1 MNILLTGIDGYV
13 GWPTALKL
21 SKELPEARIIGVD
34 NYGRRKWVE
43 ESGSISAIPI
53 YTMEE
58 RILAAKEYGFT
69 NISFI
74 EGDLTSSFFVNKLF
88 DVYKFE
94 IILHIAA
101 QPSAPYAQING
112 EHANF
117 TQFNNNQSTRNLL
130 WAIKERRM
138 EKDCHFIE
146 TTTTGVYGAPEFE
159 IPEGF
164 VMAENKGRKDVVP
177 FPGMAGS
184 WYHMSKSNDVNNLY
198 LANMQWNLSITDL
211 RTSIVYGTETEETKL
226 NPKLATRFDFDFYFG
241 VVINRFC
248 AMVLTDYPITVYGKG
263 EQRKPQISLEDCVQ
277 SNVNAVKLEAANTF
291 EVYNQTTELISIV
304 DVAKSIVEGANK
316 LGVAAEMKHIPNPRV
331 EKEEHQMTID
341 TTNFSKLLPESKY
354 DVASGVYQTLKSLLP
369 YKDTIAQY
377 IDRFMAQPE

>member
-1 MNILLTGIDGYV
+1 MNILLTGVDGYI

-21 SKELPEARIIGVD
+21 SKELPGARIIGVD
-34 NYGRRKWVE
+34 NFGRRKWVE
-43 ESGSISAIPI
+43 EMGSVSAIPV
-53 YTMEE
+53 YKMEE
-58 RILAAKEYGFT
+58 RLLAARDHGFT

-74 EGDLTSSFFVNKLF
+74 EGDLTERSFVNSLF
-88 DVYKFE
+88 DVYRFDSV
-94 IILHIAA
+94 LHIAA

-130 WAIKERRM
+130 WAIKERGM

-164 VMAENKGRKDVVP
+164 VRAENKGQKDIIP

-184 WYHMSKSNDVNNLY
+184 WYHMSKSNDVNNLW
-198 LANMQWNLSITDL
+198 LANLQWKLSITDL

-248 AMVLTDYPITVYGKG
+248 AMVLTDFPITVYGKG

-277 SNVNAVKLEAANTF
+277 SNVNTVKLEKTGKF
-291 EVYNQTTELISIV
+291 SVYNQTTEVISIV
-304 DVAKSIVEGANK
+304 DIARAIIEGAER
-316 LGVAAEMKHIPNPRV
+316 LGINAEIRHMPNPRI

-341 TTNFSKLLPESKY
+341 TTNFANLLPKPEHNIK
-354 DVASGVYQTLKSLLP
+354 SGANQILKSLIP
-369 YKDTIAQY
+369 YKDIIVQY
-377 IDRFMAQPE
+377 RDRFISK